1 MKTTFKFLGG
11 LILFIGLGSCEQ
23 DITESGDASLLY
35 SADAK
40 GGQGF
45 NNGMINSY
53 SNEVVV
59 QWSELL
65 SQSID
70 DRMPL
75 PAESKIYAMITLAMH
90 DALNNVVPKYETYAL
105 DNSEVDASGITKK
118 NIHSIADAAV
128 SQAARDMVVQLYPS
142 SAAAADAL
150 LSTILAGIED
160 SELKTRGINIGK
172 AAAEAMQDKRAN
184 DFPLRFVSYAGGTE
198 PGEFRIDFAPFVN
211 ANPDPPF
218 WPANAAFAPN
228 MGQLPTFGILSG
240 DQFRDEAQYPL
251 NSAEYIADYN
261 ETKTLGCDD
270 CPMRT
275 EEQTEIG
282 AFWIES
288 NASSMNRL
296 ARTLVEERKLDGWE
310 AARLIGLVEMAIIDA
325 YIASFEG
332 KAYYKFW
339 RPVSAIRLGDFDGI
353 DETVGDESWTSSFF
367 TPPTAEY
374 PSTHAYAGGAAAAVF
389 KSFFNSDHINLKLTS
404 PYFLPGVERHITSF
418 SQMSYETAISRIYIG
433 YHFRHAVE
441 VGERQGKELGEYVY
455 ENNLREIKKLL

>member
-23 DITESGDASLLY
+23 DMIESGDASLLY

-128 SQAARDMVVQLYPS
+128 SQAARDMMIQLYPS

-150 LSTILAGIED
+150 LTTILAGIED
-160 SELKTRGINIGK
+160 PELKSRGIYIGS
-172 AAAEAMQDKRAN
+172 AAATAVIEKRAN
-184 DFPLRFVSYAGGTE
+184 DFPLRFVSYAGGIE
-198 PGEFRIDFAPFVN
+198 PGEFRVDFAPFVN
-211 ANPDPPF
+211 ANPNPPF
-218 WPANAAFAPN
+218 WPANAAYAPN
-228 MGQLPTFGILSG
+228 MGELTPFGIESS
-240 DQFRDEAQYPL
+240 DQFRDEAPYPL
-251 NSAEYIADYN
+251 NSEEYIADYN
-261 ETKTLGCDD
+261 ETKTLGCEV

-296 ARTLVEERKLDGWE
+296 ARTLIEERKLDGWE

-332 KAYYKFW
+332 KAYYKLW
-339 RPVSAIRLGDFDGI
+339 RPVSAIRLGDFDGV

-374 PSTHAYAGGAAAAVF
+374 PSTHAYAGGSAAAVF
-389 KSFFNSDHINLKLTS
+389 KSFFNSDHIDLNVTS
-404 PYFLPGVERHITSF
+404 PYNLPGVERHISSF

-441 VGERQGKELGEYVY
+441 VGERQGKELGEYVF